1 VGSRPPKHGTL
12 LVWSAIDKFGDRTE
26 NILDKAAVAAKVD
39 KGVQNAMVAQVGP
52 KITSEVATE
61 FGAIYEKLL
70 LPVHRFCSHFQD
82 PAEASPGQTLQERL
96 EQLEGRCYT
105 LQQELDSVRRG
116 QRSVTFGGPTP
127 APPGP
132 AEGHDLGAVW
142 DSVHAMES
150 ETATLRT
157 KLTGLESVMSA
168 GHVELGAYEF
178 ASKEEVQL
186 FLEENKAT
194 DNACLFVD
202 VVSLMNLAA
211 QTVRDCTQGLDD
223 QAKAKRAGFSS
234 DAEAIIITS
243 LRVLLPPQFSGGSK
257 TGTKYASKKPLAA
270 FSKYAEWDEGSAVSG
285 RRAEVTRRLRSS
297 VRSMGTL
304 IKESS
309 MGAQAKGLAE
319 HMLTVSE
326 TFADALFTF
335 MGQFY
340 TELMTQ
346 YSIAAGESFGLLG
359 RMVRRVFIDIHE
371 VRCLAGHVNYGN
383 VKSSDDATTIVW
395 AALKAHMIQQAYKEA
410 RFCEHPSVSPVVLFH
425 LYEHRVAKSVFD
437 ETIDKLEDDTASA

>member
-1 VGSRPPKHGTL
+1 
-12 LVWSAIDKFGDRTE
+12 
-26 NILDKAAVAAKVD
+26 
-39 KGVQNAMVAQVGP
+39 MVAQVGP

-61 FGAIYEKLL
+61 FGAVYEKLL
-70 LPVHRFCSHFQD
+70 LPIHRFLARFRSES
-82 PAEASPGQTLQERL
+82 EASPGEALEERL
-96 EQLEGRCYT
+96 AQLEGRCLT
-105 LQQELDSVRRG
+105 LQQELDGVRRG
-116 QRSVTFGGPTP
+116 QRSVTFGGLPPTQG
-127 APPGP
+127 GP
-132 AEGHDLGAVW
+132 EEGHDLGAVW
-142 DSVHAMES
+142 DSVHAV
-150 ETATLRT
+150 ETEAALLRT

-186 FLEENKAT
+186 FLEENKAA

-211 QTVRDCTQGLDD
+211 QTVLDCTQGLDD

-234 DAEAIIITS
+234 DAEAIIVTS

-257 TGTKYASKKPLAA
+257 GDTESTRKKPLAA
-270 FSKYAEWDEGSAVSG
+270 FAKYTEWDEGSAVSG

-309 MGAQAKGLAE
+309 MGARAKGLAE

-340 TELMTQ
+340 SELMTQ
-346 YSIAAGESFGLLG
+346 YSTAEDESFDLLG
-359 RMVRRVFIDIHE
+359 RMVRRVFIDLHE
-371 VRCLAGHVNYGN
+371 VRCLAGYVNYGN
-383 VKSSDDATTIVW
+383 VKSLGDATTIVW
-395 AALKAHMIQQAYKEA
+395 AALKAHMVQQAYKEA
-410 RFCEHPSVSPVVLFH
+410 RFREHPSVSPVVLFH

-437 ETIDKLEDDTASA
+437 KAVGKLQTDTALAKTEALAAKKVANQALTKANARSG